1 MTDRD
6 LAQPLRI
13 AVSGSSGLVGTAFTG
28 FMEPAGHHI
37 ARLVRPGSAPG
48 RARLSWDPE
57 SGAIDRE
64 GLEGL
69 DAVVHLAG
77 ENIAS
82 GRWTAAR
89 KARLRGGRIAGTT
102 LLSETLA
109 GLSRPPRVLVSASA
123 IGFYGDRGDE
133 PLDEHEAAG
142 RGFLPELS
150 TAWEASTEPAERAGI
165 RVVKLRIGIVLSP
178 KGGALAKMLPPFR
191 LGLGGRLGSGRQIMS
206 WIALADLVRAIRFAI
221 VTPTLSGAVNATAP
235 GAVSNAEFTRTLARV
250 LGRPAVFP
258 IPGFVL
264 RALFGELA
272 DEVLLAGARVLPRR
286 LKEQGFRFE
295 HPDLEEALRFELGRG
310 P

>member
-1 MTDRD
+1 M
-6 LAQPLRI
+6 A
-13 AVSGSSGLVGTAFTG
+13 S
-28 FMEPAGHHI
+28 EGHEI
-37 ARLVRPGSAPG
+37 VRLVRPGSAPA
-48 RARLSWDPE
+48 RAQLSWDPE

-89 KARLRGGRIAGTT
+89 RARLTRSRVAGTT

-109 GLSRPPRVLVSASA
+109 GLSKPPAVLVSASA

-133 PLDEHEAAG
+133 RLDERSAAG
-142 RGFLPELS
+142 RGFLPELA
-150 TAWEASTEPAERAGI
+150 TAWEASTESAERAGI

-206 WIALADLVRAIRFAI
+206 WIALADLVGAMRFAI
-221 VTPTLSGAVNATAP
+221 VKPALSGAVNATAP

-250 LGRPAVFP
+250 LRRPAILPLPAFA
-258 IPGFVL
+258 L
-264 RALFGELA
+264 RVLFGELA
-272 DEVLLAGARVLPRR
+272 DEALLAGARVLPRR
-286 LKEQGFRFE
+286 LEEEGFRFE
-295 HPDLEEALRFELGRG
+295 HPELEEALRFELGG
-310 P
+310 DS